1 MEVEYY
7 TDENGEIMLD
17 ENGDPIVM
25 GGSSGISYSDGW
37 SYEYRRPTQEEV
49 DLTLSLIESAKPV
62 AYSQGDA
69 VLQIISEEAA
79 AYYKGQKSV
88 DEAAAVIQSRIKIYV
103 GENK

>member
-1 MEVEYY
+1 M
-7 TDENGEIMLD
+7 
-17 ENGDPIVM
+17 
-25 GGSSGISYSDGW
+25 
-37 SYEYRRPTQEEV
+37 
-49 DLTLSLIESAKPV
+49 SLIESAKPV